1 MRLSVYA
8 TLLLTAATAACAS
21 SRTDEGDTAVAAAPA
36 AGATGAAESDPTN
49 QVSGAGLP
57 SGWQSRFDRAV
68 SLPTDVKVV
77 TQVNGHRIT
86 SGPAAIYW
94 TPQSQATGNYTLS
107 ATMQQLAQSRH
118 PEAYGLIFG
127 GKSLDAADQSYYYF
141 IVRQDGQF
149 TVKHRAGTEVHTLK
163 DWGAHSA
170 VKATDA
176 SGNSTNALQVAVGA
190 DSVRFSVNGTRVA
203 AFPKAQM
210 GDTDGLYGYRV
221 NHNLDVQLGPIT
233 LARR

>member
-1 MRLSVYA
+1 MRIHVFA
-8 TLLLTAATAACAS
+8 TLLLTAVTVACAS
-21 SRTDEGDTAVAAAPA
+21 SQSDEGDTAATAAPA
-36 AGATGAAESDPTN
+36 AGAASATESDPTN

-57 SGWQSRFDRAV
+57 AGWQSRFDRAG

-77 TQVNGHRIT
+77 AQGNGHRVT

-94 TPQSQATGNYTLS
+94 TPQSPATGNYTLS

-127 GKSLDAADQSYYYF
+127 GKALDGADQSYYYF

-163 DWGAHSA
+163 DWGSNAA

-176 SGNSTNALQVAVGA
+176 SGNATNALQVAVGA
-190 DSVRFSVNGTRVA
+190 DSVRFSVNGSQVA
-203 AFPKAQM
+203 AFPKTQM